1 VQARELGKGVIF
13 ITHNPYH
20 AAPVGDRFHLLK
32 RGRLMASVLKSETT
46 VEGLT
51 HMMAGGAELAELGKE
66 LTGPTAGADPPDAG
80 VAEVARE
87 LAEEAPDPVAPESG
101 AGP

>member
-1 VQARELGKGVIF
+1 MTGTTAIV
-13 ITHNPYH
+13 
-20 AAPVGDRFHLLK
+20 
-32 RGRLMASVLKSETT
+32 MALLKSETT

-51 HMMAGGAELAELGKE
+51 HMMAGGAELAELSKE
-66 LTGPTAGADPPDAG
+66 LTGLTAGADPPDAG

-87 LAEEAPDPVAPESG
+87 LAGEAPDPVAPESG